1 VPTAAKATRVSAPK
15 QTRRRALT
23 DLRRAEIIAAALKV
37 FAKKGFS
44 SARAEDV
51 AAQARIAKGTLYLYF
66 DSKEAIYEAALAHAI
81 AQLHALVAEKLES
94 STTTEERLRVF
105 IGVRLEFWS
114 AQGELYRMLMT
125 VGREKRQK
133 KRTSE
138 IVQDAVE
145 HLLGILREGIERG
158 ELLNRPVDLP
168 GWAVMD
174 MIRGMCER
182 RVDGLQPTSIEEDTS
197 LIIEMALRYFR

>member
-1 VPTAAKATRVSAPK
+1 VPTGPTASRVSAPK

-23 DLRRAEIIAAALKV
+23 DLRRSEIIAAALKV
-37 FAKKGFS
+37 FAKKGFG

-66 DSKEAIYEAALAHAI
+66 DSKEAIYEAALAHAMT
-81 AQLHALVAEKLES
+81 QLQALVAEKLEGA
-94 STTTEERLRVF
+94 TTTEERIRVF
-105 IGVRLEFWS
+105 VGVRLEFWS
-114 AQGELYRMLMT
+114 AQGELYRMVMT
-125 VGREKRQK
+125 VGRERRQK

-138 IVQDAVE
+138 ILQDAVD
-145 HLLGILREGIERG
+145 HLRVIFREGIERG
-158 ELLNRPVDLP
+158 ELPNRPTELP

-182 RVDGLQPTSIEEDTS
+182 RVDGLQPTSIEDDTS
-197 LIIEMALRYFR
+197 LIMEMALRYFG